1 MSDLWNPQVRHV
13 AQNIMKTAKIY
24 KICRRLG
31 PGVFEKC
38 QTTKFA
44 MSEARHAK
52 NSKSKRPK
60 PLSGYATQ
68 FIEKQK
74 VRFMY
79 GISERQFSNYIK
91 EVNARKNVSTND
103 YLFELLENRLDN
115 VVYRLGIT
123 HSRRLS
129 RQMVSHGH
137 ITLNGKK
144 ITVASQ
150 RVQIG
155 DIIAVREGSKKSVLF
170 ADMVNK
176 MKEYTCPNWLI
187 FNAEKLEG
195 KVEGKPKNN
204 EGYIDLNTVLE
215 FYSR

>member
-1 MSDLWNPQVRHV
+1 
-13 AQNIMKTAKIY
+13 MKTVQKY

-31 PGVFEKC
+31 SGVFEKC

-52 NSKSKRPK
+52 NAKNKRPK
-60 PLSGYATQ
+60 PLSGYAQQ

-91 EVNARKNVSTND
+91 EAVENKGTSATEH
-103 YLFELLENRLDN
+103 LFELLENRLDN
-115 VVYRLGIT
+115 VVYRFGLT
-123 HSRRLS
+123 NSRRLS

-137 ITLNGKK
+137 IVINGKK
-144 ITVASQ
+144 TTVASM
-150 RVQIG
+150 RVKIG
-155 DIIAVREGSKKSVLF
+155 DVIAVREGSKKSVLF
-170 ADMVNK
+170 SDMVEK
-176 MKEYTCPNWLI
+176 RKDYTCPNWLT
-187 FNAEKLEG
+187 FNSESLTG
-195 KVEGKPKNN
+195 KVQGKPKNT
-204 EGYIDLNTVLE
+204 EGYVDLNTVLE